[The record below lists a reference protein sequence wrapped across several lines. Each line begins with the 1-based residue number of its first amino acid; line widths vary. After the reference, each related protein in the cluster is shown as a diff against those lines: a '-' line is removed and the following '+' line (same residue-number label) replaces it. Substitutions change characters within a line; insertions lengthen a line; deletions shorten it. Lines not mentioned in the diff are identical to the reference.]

1 MEHKIRRR
9 NKRILQTPEFSQQEL
24 LIFKLIA
31 KVNELEESI
40 IMLEACLFNGTLGKR
55 QDEKR
60 SFGKGYYTEAVRRPK
75 KKKS

>member
-9 NKRILQTPEFSQQEL
+9 NKRILQTSEFSQQEL
-24 LIFKLIA
+24 LIIKLIA

-40 IMLEACLFNGTLGKR
+40 IMLEACLFNGTLCKR

-60 SFGKGYYTEAVRRPK
+60 RFGKGYYTEAVRRPK

>member
-31 KVNELEESI
+31 KVNELEENI
-40 IMLEACLFNGTLGKR
+40 VMLEACMFNGTLGKR

-60 SFGKGYYTEAVRRPK
+60 RFGKGYYTEAVRRPK